1 MAHSRDNITEQNS
14 AAESVNSDSAAIAD
28 AFATMLQSY
37 RQTSEQFRQV
47 AQEQAVS
54 DTMQRAANSL
64 GTSTTEALT
73 KMSGSLSEMTET
85 IKKVASPQ
93 IASQMALQAS
103 AEIMKHQHSLLDL
116 QRAVIPSSG
125 TIAAASRLVATSER
139 TQKMIEW
146 LSGSNEI
153 TQLAE
158 SLKKMSTPVDIP
170 TLPKISALQS
180 ISEHLLSA
188 QKLMGT
194 AIIGLVKNHH
204 NLSPTTD
211 PSEEAQ

>member
-54 DTMQRAANSL
+54 DAMQRAANSL

-125 TIAAASRLVATSER
+125 TIAAASRLASASTI
-139 TQKMIEW
+139 THKMIEALASSEHIS
-146 LSGSNEI
+146 LSA
-153 TQLAE
+153 L
-158 SLKKMSTPVDIP
+158 LYDIP
-170 TLPKISALQS
+170 TNSPTGTDLLDVTKQS
-180 ISEHLLSA
+180 LEYVATA
-188 QKLMGT
+188 QKYMG
-194 AIIGLVKNHH
+194 IGL
-204 NLSPTTD
+204 SRFIQQTTSLD
-211 PSEEAQ
+211 TDSQNMEAV